1 MRPSELQMFLL
12 ISGGLI
18 GTPTWRLHTKLH
30 KDAWNVSANDS
41 ETVSHKDL
49 RLEKLIYIL
58 VFYNILFLW
67 LLPLNG
73 FQFIFCCVT
82 VKSLRYSI
90 AWHVFCN
97 TPETPRVST
106 MGRTINICIHPVKR
120 CAILPFHFEGYKKA
134 NCHFQPFSHGC
145 RNTHS
150 WHSCHA
156 VISSTIAAVRMSTSS
171 KGFYGSVDWTEG
183 KCRIQLASF
192 RLYALRLRDIGLALH
207 YVTAGYTFA
216 CFKVDHYMYIIVDLW
231 NIFSLSS
238 FANRTILI
246 LMVLNCHLVP

>member
-171 KGFYGSVDWTEG
+171 KVFLR
-183 KCRIQLASF
+183 KCALNRRKMSNSTCFFSIICVKIKGH
-192 RLYALRLRDIGLALH
+192 RLTVALRYSWLYLSLLQSWSLYVHNSWSLEHFFFVFLR
-207 YVTAGYTFA
+207 
-216 CFKVDHYMYIIVDLW
+216 
-231 NIFSLSS
+231 
-238 FANRTILI
+238 
-246 LMVLNCHLVP
+246 